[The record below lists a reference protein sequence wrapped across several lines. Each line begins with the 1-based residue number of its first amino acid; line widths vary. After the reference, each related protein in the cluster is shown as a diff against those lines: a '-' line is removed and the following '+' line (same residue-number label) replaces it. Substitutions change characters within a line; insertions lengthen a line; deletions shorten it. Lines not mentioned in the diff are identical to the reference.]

1 MGRSGTDVAREASDM
16 VLADDNFV
24 SIAAAVEEG
33 RVTFD
38 NVRKVT
44 FFLVSTGAATII
56 AILSACGLGWP
67 LLMLPAQLL
76 WLNLVTNGL
85 QDVALAFEPGEKDVL
100 RRRPA
105 AASEGILSRCCGSGR
120 ARRVVMA
127 AGTLIMFRWELDR
140 TDSLDRR
147 RPSRSRR
154 WSCHGRS
161 TSATPARSDV
171 GVPGTVD
178 VRKDGVRVATVNRP
192 GACFGEMS
200 ILLGGTHTAS
210 VVADTACRFRLLE
223 QADAALHQQPEL
235 VHGIA
240 TMLAER
246 LQLVTA
252 FLADLKR
259 QYGDAEG
266 NLAMVDSVL
275 DALLRHAPGSAE
287 PGSEREPDP
296 LY

>member
-1 MGRSGTDVAREASDM
+1 MRPTKGAPVRPLLDLCEDLPLVEVAAGHE
-16 VLADDNFV
+16 VLAQ
-24 SIAAAVEEG
+24 G
-33 RVTFD
+33 
-38 NVRKVT
+38 
-44 FFLVSTGAATII
+44 
-56 AILSACGLGWP
+56 
-67 LLMLPAQLL
+67 
-76 WLNLVTNGL
+76 
-85 QDVALAFEPGEKDVL
+85 
-100 RRRPA
+100 
-105 AASEGILSRCCGSGR
+105 
-120 ARRVVMA
+120 
-127 AGTLIMFRWELDR
+127 
-140 TDSLDRR
+140 
-147 RPSRSRR
+147 
-154 WSCHGRS
+154 
-161 TSATPARSDV
+161 ARSNRLYVLVD
-171 GVPGTVD
+171 GTVD